1 MIFSK
6 KIKRAFELLRS
17 RKDEVQT
24 GEKGD
29 LMVERGDRSAMIISA
44 LITIL
49 PIALLVLLL
58 IAAIPL
64 LILML

>member
-49 PIALLVLLL
+49 PIALLVLLV